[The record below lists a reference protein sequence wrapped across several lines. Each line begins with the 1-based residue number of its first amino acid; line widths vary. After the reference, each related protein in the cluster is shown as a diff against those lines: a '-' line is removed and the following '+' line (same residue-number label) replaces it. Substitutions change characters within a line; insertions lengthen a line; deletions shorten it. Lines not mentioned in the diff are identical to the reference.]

1 MEKVEQKEAAVND
14 LKNMVAYLARKY
26 DFKGCDFDDLY
37 QVGMV
42 ELWKAL
48 EHYEPNKGASLSSFA
63 HIWISGGMNKY
74 VRENNTIKVSKDVLA
89 FNRVLN
95 NQIEILT
102 QQNMCVPTMQ
112 EVADSLGVD
121 VEYIWQIR
129 SAMETACVQ
138 SSDYEMNDDGKAL
151 NIYDYYGYE
160 DSGLNDNYID
170 LKMAV
175 DRLDDEEQKI
185 IDMKFYQDQSQ
196 QEIASE
202 IGTNQVGVSRKLVKV
217 LGKLRNDLVA

>member
-1 MEKVEQKEAAVND
+1 METVEQKEAAVND

-26 DFKGCDFDDLY
+26 DFRGCDFDDLY

-63 HIWISGGMNKY
+63 HIWISGGIKKY
-74 VRENNTIKVSKDVLA
+74 IRENNTIKVGKDVLA
-89 FNRVLN
+89 FNRLLN

-121 VEYIWQIR
+121 INTVWQAR
-129 SAMETACVQ
+129 LAMEVSSVQ
-138 SSDYEMNDDGKAL
+138 SSDYEMTSDGKAL

-160 DSGLNDNYID
+160 DFGLNDNYID

-175 DRLDDEEQKI
+175 DKLDEDEQKI
-185 IDMKFYQDQSQ
+185 INMKFYQDQSQ
-196 QEIASE
+196 QEIANE
-202 IGTNQVGVSRKLVKV
+202 LGTNQVGVSRKLVKV

>member
-121 VEYIWQIR
+121 VEYIWQAR
-129 SAMETACVQ
+129 LAMETACVQ

-185 IDMKFYQDQSQ
+185 INMKFYQDQSQ

>member
-1 MEKVEQKEAAVND
+1 MENVEQKEAAVND
-14 LKNMVAYLARKY
+14 LKNMVAYLARSY
-26 DFKGCDFDDLY
+26 DFKGSDFDDLY
-37 QVGMV
+37 QVGMI

-48 EHYEPNKGASLSSFA
+48 EHYVPNKGASLSSFA
-63 HIWISGGMNKY
+63 HIWISGGMRKY
-74 VRENNTIKVSKDVLA
+74 IRENNTIKVSKDILA

-112 EVADSLGVD
+112 DVADSLGVD
-121 VEYIWQIR
+121 VEDVWKAR
-129 SAMETACVQ
+129 LALDVSSVQ
-138 SSDYEMNDDGKAL
+138 SSDYEYSGDGKAL
-151 NIYDYYGYE
+151 NIYDCYGYE

-175 DRLDDEEQKI
+175 ERLDEEEQKI
-185 IDMKFYQDQSQ
+185 INMKFYQDQSQ
-196 QEIASE
+196 QEIADE
-202 IGTNQVGVSRKLVKV
+202 LGTNQVGVSRRLVKV

>member
-1 MEKVEQKEAAVND
+1 MENIEQKEAAVND
-14 LKNMVAYLARKY
+14 LKNMVAYLARSY
-26 DFKGCDFDDLY
+26 DFRGSDFDDLY

-42 ELWKAL
+42 ELWRAL

-63 HIWISGGMNKY
+63 HIWISGGMKKY
-74 VRENNTIKVSKDVLA
+74 VRENNTIKLGKDILN

-112 EVADSLGVD
+112 EVADSLGVNIED
-121 VEYIWQIR
+121 IWKAR
-129 SAMETACVQ
+129 LAMEVSCVQ
-138 SSDYEMNDDGKAL
+138 SSDYEMNDEGKAL

-160 DSGLNDNYID
+160 DPGLNDNYID

-175 DRLDDEEQKI
+175 NRLDDEEQKI
-185 IDMKFYQDQSQ
+185 INMKFYQDQSQ
-196 QEIASE
+196 QEIADE

-217 LGKLRNDLVA
+217 LGKLKNDLAA